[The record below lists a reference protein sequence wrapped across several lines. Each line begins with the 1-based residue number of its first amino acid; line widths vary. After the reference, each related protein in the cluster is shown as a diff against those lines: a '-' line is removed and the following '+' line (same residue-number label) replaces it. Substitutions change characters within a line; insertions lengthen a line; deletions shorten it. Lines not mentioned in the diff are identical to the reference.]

1 MQFKDMSIIP
11 QYSEV
16 SSRSKV
22 SLNCIYTTRH
32 SLQSMEGI
40 PVFVSNMDSTGTF
53 AMAKAVNKHKMFT
66 CLHKHYGYDELRKF
80 LQEEGSERTF
90 VSCGMDIKEIEKVSA
105 LVQTGITN
113 RVCFDIAN
121 GYIKQF
127 HDIIKSFR
135 KTHPQAIIIAGNV
148 ATVEGVVLLDNA
160 GADIIKCGIAN
171 GSACD
176 TSNKAGICIPQPD
189 VILECS
195 NIAYSDL
202 KDNTFPI
209 MSDGGCKTPA
219 DIVKAF
225 ALGSDFVMCGGMFA
239 GHDECDGEWEYLYE
253 YKRRKDG
260 SLYTLG
266 WDNHPLDHL
275 TGNKI
280 KRNFKF
286 YGMSSKIAN
295 EKYNGGMKEYRTSEG
310 KELWVEYKGP
320 VDNLCLDI
328 KGGLVSACT
337 YSNSSTLIEF
347 WDKVKWRKV

>member
-239 GHDECDGEWEYLYE
+239 GHDECDGEWLTTIDGTKEY
-253 YKRRKDG
+253 
-260 SLYTLG
+260 
-266 WDNHPLDHL
+266 
-275 TGNKI
+275 
-280 KRNFKF
+280 FKF